1 MSSGPLISHHLFVA
15 AVKHKRSAAR
25 LHRRPDAPAASPQC
39 REIPVELVEFGRPM
53 PLEPAS
59 RINLFRRVVST

>member
-25 LHRRPDAPAASPQC
+25 LRGRPDAPPASPEC
-39 REIPVELVEFGRPM
+39 REIPVELVELGRPM
-53 PLEPAS
+53 PLKQAS
-59 RINLFRRVVST
+59 RFNLFRRVVST